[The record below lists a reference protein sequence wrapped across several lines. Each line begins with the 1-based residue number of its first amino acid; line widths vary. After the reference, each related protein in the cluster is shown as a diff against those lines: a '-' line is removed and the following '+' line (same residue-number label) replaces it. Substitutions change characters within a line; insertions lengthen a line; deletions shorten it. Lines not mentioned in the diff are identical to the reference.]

1 MFTGWVS
8 NNDHFSLAEGQN
20 IPVVM
25 IESWWCL
32 ESWWGIYAI
41 HINLNTFKYFQLLE
55 ANPGRAGR
63 EKPLVSY
70 PSTPWDMVFNNIMS
84 LSSIHFNG
92 SMLSLLSAGA
102 TINGI
107 KQMSRFC

>member
-20 IPVVM
+20 IAVVM

-70 PSTPWDMVFNNIMS
+70 PSTPWVMVFNNIMS

-92 SMLSLLSAGA
+92 SMLSLLSTGA